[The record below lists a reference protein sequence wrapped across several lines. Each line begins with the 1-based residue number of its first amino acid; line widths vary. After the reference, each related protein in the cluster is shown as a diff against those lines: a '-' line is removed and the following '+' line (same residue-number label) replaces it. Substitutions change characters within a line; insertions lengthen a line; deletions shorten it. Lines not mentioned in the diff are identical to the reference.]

1 MKKNGGRKSRETVSL
16 SQISVQFVLQ
26 ARISEIL
33 SFIADSIYI
42 VA

>member
-1 MKKNGGRKSRETVSL
+1 
-16 SQISVQFVLQ
+16 VLQ

-42 VA
+42 VAWFRF